1 MELDPSVIFTQDFVI
16 IIVVPL
22 TIYTL
27 KMAWEQRHS
36 LWDVD
41 LTTADR
47 HLLMQITMFVIMPI
61 VVFFHECGHAVA
73 TLMCG
78 GKIAE
83 FHYGV
88 LWGYVRPSGFFTAE
102 QELVILLAGSG
113 VQIAIGL
120 LAFIISL
127 FTTSPPVVALLTYVA
142 LWSIAGTAIV
152 YAMMS
157 ALGMYG
163 DWQLIYS
170 SSVTSWIPYIATTH
184 AIIVIALLYAFVGRA
199 PALWFAARTRPNWE
213 NTRQLLLD
221 DIKAAPR
228 ADLYLDLGWHYYS
241 AGLLR
246 FADEA
251 ADTAL
256 KMSPEFAD
264 PIYLKAW
271 VEVERS
277 KIERAQA
284 ILSEL
289 SHNPHASPVL
299 QARSLMAIGQLEE
312 RLILTRAKNGPVPPE
327 QWKKPLDAFTAAIK
341 LTPEFGDPRFYRAHI
356 LNKAGLHMMALDE
369 LGDLENA
376 RWLDSRLG
384 ELVQKEIDLAIKL
397 SDPAE

>member
-1 MELDPSVIFTQDFVI
+1 MLDPSVIFTQDFVI

-22 TIYTL
+22 MLYTI

-36 LWDVD
+36 LWDID

-47 HLLMQITMFVIMPI
+47 HLLMQITMFVLMPV
-61 VVFFHECGHAVA
+61 VVFFHECGHAVT
-73 TLMCG
+73 TLLCG

-88 LWGYVRPSGFFTAE
+88 LWGYVRPSGFFTPE
-102 QELVILLAGSG
+102 QELMILLAGSG

-120 LAFIISL
+120 LAFVASL
-127 FTTSPPVVALLTYVA
+127 FIASPPVVAILTYLA

-152 YAMMS
+152 YALMS

-170 SSVTSWIPYIATTH
+170 TPVTSWLPYIATIH
-184 AIIVIALLYAFVGRA
+184 AIIVIALIYAFTGKT

-213 NTRQLLLD
+213 NKRQLILD
-221 DIKAAPR
+221 DLKDHPS
-228 ADLYLDLGWHYYS
+228 ADRYLDLGWHYYA
-241 AGLLR
+241 AGLFR

-251 ADTAL
+251 ADTSL
-256 KMSPEFAD
+256 KLNPKFAD

-271 VEVERS
+271 IDVERN
-277 KIERAQA
+277 KIPQAQA
-284 ILSEL
+284 ILTEL
-289 SHNPHASPVL
+289 SQNPHASAIL
-299 QARSLMAIGQLEE
+299 KSRSLMAVGQLEE
-312 RLILTRAKNGPVPPE
+312 RVIQTKTKNGPVPPE
-327 QWKKPLDAFTAAIK
+327 MWKMPLEVFSAAAR
-341 LTPEFGDPRFYRAHI
+341 LAPEFGDARFYRARA

-369 LGDLENA
+369 LGQLENA

>member
-1 MELDPSVIFTQDFVI
+1 MDLSPSVIFTQDFMI

-22 TIYTL
+22 MLYTI
-27 KMAWEQRHS
+27 KSAWEQRHS

-47 HLLMQITMFVIMPI
+47 HLLMQITMFVLMPI
-61 VVFFHECGHAVA
+61 VVFFHECGHAAV
-73 TLMCG
+73 TLLCG

-102 QELVILLAGSG
+102 QELMILLAGSG
-113 VQIAIGL
+113 VQIVIGL
-120 LAFIISL
+120 IAFIVSL
-127 FTTSPPVVALLTYVA
+127 FVTSPPVVALLTYLA

-170 SSVTSWIPYIATTH
+170 TTATSWIPYIATVH
-184 AIIVIALLYAFVGRA
+184 AIIVIALIYAFIGKA
-199 PALWFAARTRPNWE
+199 PSLWFAARTRPNWE
-213 NTRQLLLD
+213 NKRQLLLD
-221 DIKAAPR
+221 DLREHPR
-228 ADLYLDLGWHYYS
+228 ADSYLDLGWHYYA

-256 KMSPEFAD
+256 KMSPDFAD

-271 VEVERS
+271 IDVERN
-277 KIERAQA
+277 KIPQAQSM
-284 ILSEL
+284 LSEL
-289 SHNPHASPVL
+289 SQNSNASTIL
-299 QARSLMAIGQLEE
+299 KSRALMAVGQLEE
-312 RLILTRAKNGPVPPE
+312 RVILTKTKNGPVPSE
-327 QWKKPLDAFTAAIK
+327 MWKMPIDVFTAAAK
-341 LTPEFGDPRFYRAHI
+341 LTPEFGDARFYRARA

-369 LGDLENA
+369 LGELEHA
-376 RWLDSRLG
+376 RWLDSRLSD
-384 ELVQKEIDLAIKL
+384 LVQKEIDLAIKL